1 MMCNEV
7 ADDRS
12 ITPGMV
18 SEATQKVTPEM
29 TASHLGSGSLRVYA
43 TPAMCALV
51 ERTCATMVALRLTET
66 QTTVGVKL
74 HIHHLAPTPV
84 GSEVRIRAEVTKFQE
99 KIIVFKAQIW
109 DEVELV
115 GEAEHHRFVIEEE
128 RFLRRVRTKSQQP
141 ADQMQNTSH

>member
-7 ADDRS
+7 VGDRS

-18 SEATQKVTPEM
+18 SEATQKITPEM

-51 ERTCATMVALRLTET
+51 ERTCATMVASRLTET

-84 GSEVRIRAEVTKFQE
+84 GSEVRIRAEVTRFEE
-99 KIIVFKAQIW
+99 KSIVFKAQIW
-109 DEVELV
+109 DEIELV

-128 RFLRRVRTKSQQP
+128 RFLRRVRAKSQQT
-141 ADQMQNTSH
+141 AGHMKNASH

>member
-1 MMCNEV
+1 MMCKKVTGNP
-7 ADDRS
+7 S
-12 ITPGMV
+12 ISLGMV
-18 SEATQKVTPEM
+18 SEATQKVTTEM

-51 ERTCATMVALRLTET
+51 EKTCATMVAPRLTEA

-84 GSEVRIRAEVTKFQE
+84 GSEVHIRAEVTKFQE
-99 KIIVFKAQIW
+99 KLIVFKAQIW

-128 RFLRRVRTKSQQP
+128 RFLRRVRIKSQQAANP
-141 ADQMQNTSH
+141 M

>member
-1 MMCNEV
+1 MCNEV
-7 ADDRS
+7 AGDPS
-12 ITPGMV
+12 IAPGMV
-18 SEATQKVTPEM
+18 SEATQKVTPDM

-51 ERTCATMVALRLTET
+51 ERTCATMVAPRLTET

-84 GSEVRIRAEVTKFQE
+84 GSEVHIRAQVTKFQE
-99 KIIVFKAQIW
+99 KLIVFEAQIW

-128 RFLRRVRTKSQQP
+128 RFLRRVRTKSQQA
-141 ADQMQNTSH
+141 AD

>member
-1 MMCNEV
+1 MMCDEV
-7 ADDRS
+7 TGDLS
-12 ITPGMV
+12 ITTGMV
-18 SEATQKVTPEM
+18 SEAKQSVIDEM

-51 ERTCATMVALRLTET
+51 ERTCATMVAPRLSEA

-84 GSEVRIRAEVTKFQE
+84 GSEVHIRAEVTNFQE
-99 KIIVFKAQIW
+99 NLIVFRAQIW

-128 RFLRRVRTKSQQP
+128 RFLRRVRIKSQQGAKP
-141 ADQMQNTSH
+141 I